1 MTIKEIEEA
10 SGMQRANI
18 RFYEEEGFINPERE
32 KNGYR
37 NYSEEDLNIL
47 KKIKLLRSL
56 HVSLEDIKAMHR
68 GSQDLASTLEEH
80 IAYLTT
86 KQKELEKS
94 KYVCE
99 KMQRD
104 GATYEKLNTEQ
115 YLLVLKKCLPNVT
128 EKEEWVERDTP
139 EPVRV
144 PWLRI
149 FARWFDYLLYATI
162 WIVLVYI
169 FHRIFIFERN
179 PLVAAVIYSIV
190 INILMAFLLEPLF
203 LYMFGTT
210 PGKALLGLWVSYD
223 VGGPIPM
230 DMAWARSW
238 RAILGHHDWKYHDI
252 FQMINTYNAMADGK
266 PLDWDYVA
274 NTTPELKDEKPWRKV
289 AFIAATACCILT
301 IAYCCQSMR
310 MVPNR
315 GDVNTK
321 EFVENYNTVRNVVYN
336 GGLNITE
343 EGEWAGIYVRRL
355 KGMDL
360 SGGIGQ
366 TTGVNMSVGGETRY
380 FEAGGYPKKI
390 DFVEENGVVT
400 EVGFFYETRNPKEY
414 LEDFKWLMCD
424 LAFAFVEGEQKYNVF
439 TYKKWAGVKEQIEQT
454 IYGNKSLFER
464 LGQAD
469 EFEDFSFVIGGVE
482 LTCDFELQ
490 GYTLWQKYYAA
501 KEGEDTYY
509 SVRYTAKKIKGN

>member
-18 RFYEEEGFINPERE
+18 RFYEEEGFIHPERE

-37 NYSEEDLNIL
+37 NYTEEDLKIL

-56 HVSLEDIKAMHR
+56 HISLEEIKAMHQ
-68 GSQDLASTLEEH
+68 GEQNLAKILEEH
-80 IAYLTT
+80 MERLT
-86 KQKELEKS
+86 KQQKDLEKS

-139 EPVRV
+139 EPVRA

-149 FARWFDYLLYATI
+149 FARVFDYLLYATI

-169 FHRIFIFERN
+169 CHRIFILERN

-190 INILMAFLLEPLF
+190 INILMAFLLEPVF

-210 PGKALLGLWVSYD
+210 PGKALLGLWISYD

-238 RAILGHHDWKYHDI
+238 RAILGHHDWKYHDL
-252 FQMINTYNAMADGK
+252 FQMINTYKAMADGK

-289 AFIAATACCILT
+289 AFIAATACCVLT

-321 EFVENYNTVRNVVYN
+321 EFAENYNTVRNVVYN
-336 GGLNITE
+336 GGSNITE
-343 EGEWAGIYVRRL
+343 DGKWAGKSYYDPEDFIR
-355 KGMDL
+355 
-360 SGGIGQ
+360 
-366 TTGVNMSVGGETRY
+366 TVGGETRH
-380 FEAGGYPKKI
+380 FESGGKPKKI
-390 DFVEENGVVT
+390 DIIEENGVVT
-400 EVGFFYETRNPKEY
+400 EVGFFYETRNSKEY
-414 LEDFKWLMCD
+414 LKDFKWLMFD
-424 LAFAFVEGEQKYNVF
+424 LACAFVEGEQNYNVF
-439 TYKKWAGVKEQIEQT
+439 TYKKWAGVKALIEQT
-454 IYGNKSLFER
+454 MYRNASLYDR
-464 LGQAD
+464 LDQAD
-469 EFEDFSFVIGGVE
+469 DFEDFSFVIGGVE
-482 LTCDFELQ
+482 LICDFELQ
-490 GYTLWQKYYAA
+490 GYTLWQNYYVA

-509 SVRYTAKKIKGN
+509 SVKFAAKKIKGN

>member
-18 RFYEEEGFINPERE
+18 RFYEEEGFLNPERE

-37 NYSEEDLNIL
+37 NYSAEDLEIL

-56 HVSLEDIKAMHR
+56 HISLEEIKAMHN
-68 GSQDLASTLEEH
+68 GTQDLAKTLEEH
-80 IAYLTT
+80 IAYLTA
-86 KQKELEKS
+86 KQQDLEKS

-115 YLLVLKKCLPNVT
+115 YLLVLKKCLPSVT
-128 EKEEWVERDTP
+128 EKEDWVERDIP
-139 EPVRV
+139 EQVRA

-149 FARWFDYLLYATI
+149 FARLFDYLLYATI
-162 WIVLVYI
+162 WIVLVFI
-169 FHRIFIFERN
+169 VHRIFILDRN
-179 PLVAAVIYSIV
+179 TLVAAVVYSMV
-190 INILMAFLLEPLF
+190 INMLMAFLLEPLF
-203 LYMFGTT
+203 LCLFGTT

-238 RAILGHHDWKYHDI
+238 RAILGVHDWKYHDI
-252 FQMINTYNAMADGK
+252 FQMINTYNAMADGN
-266 PLDWDYVA
+266 PLDWDYIA

-289 AFIAATACCILT
+289 AFAAATVGCILAVFCT
-301 IAYCCQSMR
+301 CQSMR

-336 GGLNITE
+336 GGWNITE
-343 EGEWAGIYVRRL
+343 DGEWAGKYVSRL
-355 KGMDL
+355 VGMEL
-360 SGGIGQ
+360 YGGINQ
-366 TTGVNMSVGGETRY
+366 LTSVNVSAGGESRY
-380 FEAGGYPKKI
+380 FEAGDNPEKI
-390 DFVEENGVVT
+390 DIVEENGIVT

-414 LEDFKWLMCD
+414 LDAFKWLMFD
-424 LAFAFVEGEQKYNVF
+424 LACVYVEGEQKYNVF

-454 IYGNKSLFER
+454 IYGNKSLYER

-482 LTCDFELQ
+482 LTCDIEMQ
-490 GYTLWQKYYAA
+490 GYELWQNYYVA

-509 SVRYTAKKIKGN
+509 SVKFSAKKEEGK

>member
-37 NYSEEDLNIL
+37 NYTEEDLNIL

-56 HVSLEDIKAMHR
+56 HISLEEIKAMHQ
-68 GSQDLASTLEEH
+68 GEQNLAKTLEEH
-80 IAYLTT
+80 IERLT
-86 KQKELEKS
+86 KQQQDLEKS

-128 EKEEWVERDTP
+128 EKEEWMERDTP
-139 EPVRV
+139 EPVQA

-179 PLVAAVIYSIV
+179 PLVAAVVYSIV

-238 RAILGHHDWKYHDI
+238 RAILGMHDWKYHDI

-266 PLDWDYVA
+266 PLDWDYAA

-289 AFIAATACCILT
+289 AFIAATAGCILT

-336 GGLNITE
+336 GGMNITE
-343 EGEWAGIYVRRL
+343 DGEWVRKSVHIPKDFTR
-355 KGMDL
+355 
-360 SGGIGQ
+360 
-366 TTGVNMSVGGETRY
+366 TVGGESRY
-380 FEAGGYPKKI
+380 FVYGGHPKKI
-390 DFVEENGVVT
+390 DIVEDNGVVT
-400 EVGFFYETRNPKEY
+400 EVGFFYETRNPEEY
-414 LEDFKWLMCD
+414 LEDFKYLMYD
-424 LAFAFVEGEQKYNVF
+424 LACAFVEGEQNYNMF
-439 TYKKWAGVKEQIEQT
+439 TYKKWKGLKEQIEQT
-454 IYGNKSLFER
+454 MYGNASLFNR
-464 LGQAD
+464 LGQTD
-469 EFEDFSFVIGGVE
+469 DFKDFSFMIGGVE
-482 LTCDFELQ
+482 LTCDVELQ
-490 GYTLWQKYYAA
+490 GYTLWQNCYVA

-509 SVRYTAKKIKGN
+509 SVRFSAKKVVE

>member
-18 RFYEEEGFINPERE
+18 RYYEEEGFLNPERE

-37 NYSEEDLNIL
+37 NYSEADLNIL

-56 HVSLEDIKAMHR
+56 HVSLEDIKALHN
-68 GSQDLASTLEEH
+68 GTQDLASTLEEH
-80 IAYLTT
+80 LAYLTA
-86 KQKELEKS
+86 KQQDLEKS

-128 EKEEWVERDTP
+128 EKEDWVERDVP
-139 EPVRV
+139 EPLQA

-149 FARWFDYLLYATI
+149 FARLFDYLLYATI
-162 WIVLVYI
+162 WILLVFI
-169 FHRIFIFERN
+169 VHRIFILERN
-179 PLVAAVIYSIV
+179 PLVAAVVYSIV

-203 LYMFGTT
+203 LYLFGTT
-210 PGKALLGLWVSYD
+210 PGKALLGLWVRYD

-238 RAILGHHDWKYHDI
+238 RAILGLHDWKYHDI

-266 PLDWDYVA
+266 PLDWDYAA
-274 NTTPELKDEKPWRKV
+274 NTTPELKDEKPWRKI
-289 AFIAATACCILT
+289 AFAAATAGCIFIVFCT
-301 IAYCCQSMR
+301 CQSMR

-336 GGLNITE
+336 GGMNITE
-343 EGEWAGIYVRRL
+343 NGEWDGIYIRSL
-355 KGMDL
+355 EGMDL
-360 SGGIGQ
+360 SDGTSSTRG
-366 TTGVNMSVGGETRY
+366 TKLSVGGESRY
-380 FEAGGYPKKI
+380 FEAGDNPKKI
-390 DFVEENGVVT
+390 DIVEENGVVT
-400 EVGFFYETRNPKEY
+400 EVGFFYETRNRKEY
-414 LEDFKWLMCD
+414 LDSFQWLMFD
-424 LAFAFVEGEQKYNVF
+424 LACAFVEGEQKYNVF
-439 TYKKWAGVKEQIEQT
+439 TYKKWAGVKEQIELS
-454 IYGNKSLFER
+454 IYGSNSLYDRFQKKDRFKE
-464 LGQAD
+464 
-469 EFEDFSFVIGGVE
+469 FSFTIGGVE
-482 LTCDFELQ
+482 LSCEFELQ
-490 GYTLWQKYYAA
+490 GYTLWQNYYVA

-509 SVRYTAKKIKGN
+509 SVKFTAKKK

>member
-18 RFYEEEGFINPERE
+18 RFYEEEGLIHPERE

-37 NYSEEDLNIL
+37 NYTEEDLKIL
-47 KKIKLLRSL
+47 NKIKLLRSL

-86 KQKELEKS
+86 KQQDLEKS

-139 EPVRV
+139 EPVQA

-210 PGKALLGLWVSYD
+210 PGKALLGLWISYD

-252 FQMINTYNAMADGK
+252 FQMINTYRAMADGE
-266 PLDWDYVA
+266 PLDWDYAA

-289 AFIAATACCILT
+289 AFTAATVCCILT

-336 GGLNITE
+336 GGMNIE
-343 EGEWAGIYVRRL
+343 ENGEWAGKYVKSL
-355 KGMDL
+355 DGIIL
-360 SGGIGQ
+360 SGGVMVSD
-366 TTGVNMSVGGETRY
+366 TTVTAGGESRS
-380 FEAGGYPKKI
+380 FEAGGNPKKI
-390 DFVEENGVVT
+390 DIVEENGVVT
-400 EVGFFYETRNPKEY
+400 EVGFFYETRNRKEY
-414 LEDFKWLMCD
+414 LDAFKWLMCD
-424 LAFAFVEGEQKYNVF
+424 LAFAFVEGEQNYNVF
-439 TYKKWAGVKEQIEQT
+439 TYKKWAGVKEQIEQL
-454 IYGNKSLFER
+454 IYGSNSLYDRIYRTDKFK
-464 LGQAD
+464 
-469 EFEDFSFVIGGVE
+469 DFSFTIGGVE
-482 LTCDFELQ
+482 LTCDIELQ
-490 GYTLWQKYYAA
+490 GYELWQNYYVA

-509 SVRYTAKKIKGN
+509 SVRFTAKKIKGN

>member
-18 RFYEEEGFINPERE
+18 RFYEEEGFIHPERE

-37 NYSEEDLNIL
+37 NYTEEDLKIL
-47 KKIKLLRSL
+47 NKIKLLRSL

-86 KQKELEKS
+86 KQQDLEKS

-139 EPVRV
+139 EPVRA

-149 FARWFDYLLYATI
+149 FARVFDYLLYATI

-169 FHRIFIFERN
+169 CHRIFILERN

-190 INILMAFLLEPLF
+190 INILMAFLLEPVF

-210 PGKALLGLWVSYD
+210 PGKALLGLWISYD

-238 RAILGHHDWKYHDI
+238 RAILGRHDWKYHDI
-252 FQMINTYNAMADGK
+252 FQMINTYKAMADGK

-289 AFIAATACCILT
+289 AFIAATACCILIIT
-301 IAYCCQSMR
+301 YCCQSMR

-336 GGLNITE
+336 GGMNIE
-343 EGEWAGIYVRRL
+343 ENGEWAGKSYYDPEDFIR
-355 KGMDL
+355 
-360 SGGIGQ
+360 
-366 TTGVNMSVGGETRY
+366 TVGGETRH
-380 FEAGGYPKKI
+380 FESGGKPKQI
-390 DFVEENGVVT
+390 DIIEENGVVT
-400 EVGFFYETRNPKEY
+400 EVGFFYETRNSKEY
-414 LEDFKWLMCD
+414 LKDFKWLMFD
-424 LAFAFVEGEQKYNVF
+424 LACAFVEGEQNYNVF

-454 IYGNKSLFER
+454 MYGNASLYNR

-469 EFEDFSFVIGGVE
+469 DFEDFSFVIGGVE
-482 LTCDFELQ
+482 LICDFELQ
-490 GYTLWQKYYAA
+490 GYMLWQNYYVA

-509 SVRYTAKKIKGN
+509 RVKFTAKKIKGN

>member
-18 RFYEEEGFINPERE
+18 RFYEEEGFIHPERE

-37 NYSEEDLNIL
+37 NYTEEDLKIL

-56 HVSLEDIKAMHR
+56 HISLEEIKAMHQ
-68 GSQDLASTLEEH
+68 GEQNLAKTLEEH
-80 IAYLTT
+80 MERLT
-86 KQKELEKS
+86 KQQKDLEKS

-139 EPVRV
+139 EPVRA

-169 FHRIFIFERN
+169 CHRIFILERN

-190 INILMAFLLEPLF
+190 INILMAFLLEPVF

-210 PGKALLGLWVSYD
+210 PGKALLGLWISYD

-238 RAILGHHDWKYHDI
+238 RAILGMHDWKYHGI
-252 FQMINTYNAMADGK
+252 FQTMNTYNAMADGE
-266 PLDWDYVA
+266 PLDWDYAA

-289 AFIAATACCILT
+289 AFIAATACCVLT

-321 EFVENYNTVRNVVYN
+321 EFAENYNTVRNVVYN

-343 EGEWAGIYVRRL
+343 DGKWAGKSYYDPEDFIR
-355 KGMDL
+355 
-360 SGGIGQ
+360 
-366 TTGVNMSVGGETRY
+366 TVGGETRH
-380 FEAGGYPKKI
+380 FESGGKPKQI
-390 DFVEENGVVT
+390 DIIEENGVVT
-400 EVGFFYETRNPKEY
+400 EVGFFYETRNSKEY
-414 LEDFKWLMCD
+414 LKDFKWLMFD
-424 LAFAFVEGEQKYNVF
+424 LACAFVEGEQNYNVF
-439 TYKKWAGVKEQIEQT
+439 TYKKWAGVKALIEQT
-454 IYGNKSLFER
+454 MYRNASLYDR
-464 LGQAD
+464 LDQAD
-469 EFEDFSFVIGGVE
+469 DFEDFSFVIGGVE
-482 LTCDFELQ
+482 LICDFELQ
-490 GYTLWQKYYAA
+490 GYTLWQNYYVA

-509 SVRYTAKKIKGN
+509 SVKFAAKKIKGN

>member
-10 SGMQRANI
+10 SGMRRANI
-18 RFYEEEGFINPERE
+18 RFYEEEGFIHPERE

-37 NYSEEDLNIL
+37 NYTEEDLKIL

-68 GSQDLASTLEEH
+68 GTQDLAGTLEEH

-86 KQKELEKS
+86 KQQELEKS

-115 YLLVLKKCLPNVT
+115 YLLVLKKCLPDVT
-128 EKEEWVERDTP
+128 EKEDWVERDTQ
-139 EPVRV
+139 EPVQA

-149 FARWFDYLLYATI
+149 FARMFDYLLYATV
-162 WIVLVYI
+162 WIVLVFL
-169 FHRIFIFERN
+169 FHRIFGLERN
-179 PLVAAVIYSIV
+179 DLVTGVVFSIV
-190 INILMAFLLEPLF
+190 INFFIAFLLEPLF
-203 LYMFGTT
+203 LYMFATT

-238 RAILGHHDWKYHDI
+238 RAILGIHDWKYRDF
-252 FQMINTYNAMADGK
+252 FQMFNTYKAMADGK

-274 NTTPELKDEKPWRKV
+274 NTTPELKDEKPWRKA
-289 AFIAATACCILT
+289 AFAAATVGCVFTIVWACV
-301 IAYCCQSMR
+301 SML

-315 GDVNTK
+315 GDVTAK
-321 EFVENYNTVRNVVYN
+321 EFAENYNNVRNVVYN

-343 EGEWAGIYVRRL
+343 DGEW
-355 KGMDL
+355 
-360 SGGIGQ
+360 IGKYSHDADNF
-366 TTGVNMSVGGETRY
+366 TRTVGGESRY
-380 FEAGGYPKKI
+380 FVYGGRPKKI
-390 DFVEENGVVT
+390 DIVEENGIVT
-400 EVGFFYETRNPKEY
+400 EVGFFYETRNPKEC
-414 LEDFKWLMCD
+414 LEDFRYLMFD
-424 LAFAFVEGEQKYNVF
+424 LACAFVEGEQNYNMF
-439 TYKKWAGVKEQIEQT
+439 TYKKWKGLKAQIEQT
-454 IYGNKSLFER
+454 MYGNQSFYGS

-469 EFEDFSFVIGGVE
+469 DFEDFSFVVGGVE

-490 GYTLWQKYYAA
+490 GYTLWQDYYVA
-501 KEGEDTYY
+501 KEGENTYY
-509 SVRYTAKKIKGN
+509 SVKFSAKKIKGN

>member
-18 RFYEEEGFINPERE
+18 RFYEEEGFIHPERE

-37 NYSEEDLNIL
+37 NYTEEDLKIL
-47 KKIKLLRSL
+47 NKIKLLRSL

-86 KQKELEKS
+86 KQQDLEKS

-139 EPVRV
+139 EPVQA

-203 LYMFGTT
+203 LCLFGTT
-210 PGKALLGLWVSYD
+210 PGKALLGLWISYD

-238 RAILGHHDWKYHDI
+238 RAILGMHDWKYHDI

-266 PLDWDYVA
+266 PLDWDYAA

-289 AFIAATACCILT
+289 AFIAATAGCILT

-336 GGLNITE
+336 GGMNITE
-343 EGEWAGIYVRRL
+343 DGEWAGKYVRSLDGIRL
-355 KGMDL
+355 SD
-360 SGGIGQ
+360 GIWVSDS
-366 TTGVNMSVGGETRY
+366 TVTIGGESRV
-380 FEAGGYPKKI
+380 FAAGDNPKKI
-390 DFVEENGVVT
+390 DIIEENGVVT
-400 EVGFFYETRNPKEY
+400 EVGFFYETRNRKEY
-414 LEDFKWLMCD
+414 LDAFKWLMFD
-424 LAFAFVEGEQKYNVF
+424 LALAFVEGEQNYNVF
-439 TYKKWAGVKEQIEQT
+439 TYKKWAGVKEQIEQSM
-454 IYGNKSLFER
+454 YGNKSLFDR

-469 EFEDFSFVIGGVE
+469 DFEDFSFVIGGVE
-482 LTCDFELQ
+482 LTCDIELQ
-490 GYTLWQKYYAA
+490 GYELWQNYYVA

-509 SVRYTAKKIKGN
+509 SVRFSAKKIKN